1 MSDHVSKLKVGK
13 SELLCKNG
21 CGFFGNP
28 EWNWYCS
35 RCWRLHN
42 AKHQSYVFDS
52 GPPAGATGTSSQFIS
67 PGKAQSLPTP
77 PTKERSSPLQ
87 NFIKKSP
94 GAGKGK
100 LSPSHS
106 AMPKALSPQRKK
118 VDKKTSLDIKQM
130 FKKTTLGKDDF
141 KPRDRSRDD
150 RPPQPPEAK
159 AISKQFAEYLNP
171 RVKKAGIADLSRN
184 IQSFIDKV
192 HRKIEVLS
200 IEEMSSMVQAFYLA
214 LAKRLEA
221 HENFIGLEEEE
232 RAIICDMTERYVMVC
247 CYKVLFCPFSTEDEE
262 KDLEIQARIR
272 SLNWVTAGHLE
283 CPFKETSPEVRDLIY
298 TAINDI
304 LELDGSKAPQ
314 DKLASVV
321 KCSKNIF
328 AILHSANEGPSS
340 ADDFFPSLVYIFLK
354 ANPPRV
360 LSNINFITRFANE
373 QRLRSGEGGY
383 YFTNVAAAMAFIDKL
398 TAHDLNLPQPEFDS
412 YMTGEAIPPGSWEA
426 SLLMCEGIQT
436 MSQNLKA
443 LSDLRDL
450 QSKIMTDAETLE
462 RDMTE
467 LSENISQEV
476 AAVLARTKFTIH
488 GPKRPVAVDS
498 NDLPGPGT
506 LPPPLVPLSHQPDSL
521 PPPLVPLTNQPPI
534 VPSDEESNPPGGA
547 GMMDIPEGGGMVE
560 MDLAGAL
567 AMEPPSHLEL
577 MDQADGGDRSLLDDT
592 PSKPDLPS
600 PILPQMEAS
609 HLSSAAATGS
619 SESPSALSNYFGFSA
634 QSFSIP
640 SISCNTAAS
649 DLLSPPSPL
658 LQPSSDYS
666 SSHPS
671 PSSFASPLSFPS
683 SQPSPSS
690 FTPSTSPSDSPDSG
704 P

>member
-52 GPPAGATGTSSQFIS
+52 GPPAPAGATGTSSQFIS

-77 PTKERSSPLQ
+77 LNKERSSPLQ
-87 NFIKKSP
+87 SFIKKSP
-94 GAGKGK
+94 GGGKGK

-118 VDKKTSLDIKQM
+118 VDKKTSLAIKEI

-192 HRKIEVLS
+192 HRKIEILS

-221 HENFIGLEEEE
+221 HENFIGLQEEE

-247 CYKVLFCPFSTEDEE
+247 CYRVLFCPFSTEDEE

-328 AILHSANEGPSS
+328 AILHSANQGPSS

-412 YMTGEAIPPGSWEA
+412 YMSGEAIPPGSWEA

-443 LSDLRDL
+443 LSDLREL

-467 LSENISQEV
+467 LSSSISQEV
-476 AAVLARTKFTIH
+476 EAVLARTKYTIY

-498 NDLPGPGT
+498 NDLPGPGN
-506 LPPPLVPLSHQPDSL
+506 L
-521 PPPLVPLTNQPPI
+521 PPPLVPLTHQPDSMAPLL
-534 VPSDEESNPPGGA
+534 VPLTHLPPTVPGPEATNPPGA
-547 GMMDIPEGGGMVE
+547 G
-560 MDLAGAL
+560 
-567 AMEPPSHLEL
+567 MEPPNHLDIME
-577 MDQADGGDRSLLDDT
+577 QAGGRDRSLLDDT
-592 PSKPDLPS
+592 PGKSDLPS
-600 PILPQMEAS
+600 PLLPQMEAA
-609 HLSSAAATGS
+609 SSSPLPSSTSTEAAATAS
-619 SESPSALSNYFGFSA
+619 SESPSALSSYVGFSA

-690 FTPSTSPSDSPDSG
+690 FTPSTSPSSPMVERDSPDSG

>member
-1 MSDHVSKLKVGK
+1 V
-13 SELLCKNG
+13 
-21 CGFFGNP
+21 
-28 EWNWYCS
+28 
-35 RCWRLHN
+35 
-42 AKHQSYVFDS
+42 
-52 GPPAGATGTSSQFIS
+52 
-67 PGKAQSLPTP
+67 
-77 PTKERSSPLQ
+77 
-87 NFIKKSP
+87 
-94 GAGKGK
+94 
-100 LSPSHS
+100 SPSHS
-106 AMPKALSPQRKK
+106 SLPKALSPQRKK

-130 FKKTTLGKDDF
+130 FKKTGLGKDDF

-150 RPPQPPEAK
+150 RPAQPPEAK
-159 AISKQFAEYLNP
+159 AISKQFAEYLSP
-171 RVKKAGIADLSRN
+171 RVKKTGIADLSRN

-192 HRKIEVLS
+192 HRKVEVLS

-214 LAKRLEA
+214 LAKRLES
-221 HENFIGLEEEE
+221 HENFTGLSEEE
-232 RAIICDMTERYVMVC
+232 RSTICDMTERYVMVC

-283 CPFKETSPEVRDLIY
+283 CPFKETAPEVRDLIY

-328 AILHSANEGPSS
+328 AILQTANQGPCS

-383 YFTNVAAAMAFIDKL
+383 YFTNVAAAMAFIDKIS
-398 TAHDLNLPQPEFDS
+398 AHDLNLPQKEFDS
-412 YMTGEAIPPGSWEA
+412 YMSGEAIPPGSWEA

-443 LSDLRDL
+443 LSDLREL
-450 QSKIMTDAETLE
+450 QSKLMADAESLE
-462 RDMTE
+462 RDMAEFGAT
-467 LSENISQEV
+467 IQQEV
-476 AAVLARTKFTIH
+476 ASVLARTQFTIH
-488 GPKRPVAVDS
+488 GPKRPVTVDS

-506 LPPPLVPLSHQPDSL
+506 LPPPLVPGPGNLA
-521 PPPLVPLTNQPPI
+521 PPLVPTPLTTQPPI
-534 VPSDEESNPPGGA
+534 DPSRPQLDEGTNPPAGGA
-547 GMMDIPEGGGMVE
+547 TNLNPPNYLDIMDTKDTTARE
-560 MDLAGAL
+560 DK
-567 AMEPPSHLEL
+567 SL
-577 MDQADGGDRSLLDDT
+577 MDDT
-592 PSKPDLPS
+592 PSKSNLPS
-600 PILPQMEAS
+600 PLLPQLDS
-609 HLSSAAATGS
+609 SLVLSSSYGSPLSSLSPTPAAS
-619 SESPSALSNYFGFSA
+619 SQPDSSLSSYVGFSA

-658 LQPSSDYS
+658 LQPSPDYS

-690 FTPSTSPSDSPDSG
+690 FTPSTSPSSPMTGRDSPDSG